1 MKNAR
6 KKTRSSAAAKP
17 VARETSPPAATPSEA
32 QRLAAA
38 ILEVLAGLRSPPQAA
53 ELLGISLPRYYQLE
67 ARALEGLVAA
77 LAPRPKGKQPALEN
91 RVRQL
96 EKELEAARRACARQE
111 ALVRVTQRS
120 LGLAALA
127 GPPVRTAAKTGAQA
141 DAAASTGRR
150 RKSRKPM
157 LRALKAAQR
166 LRAQADNQA
175 DDQPGPPEPAS
186 TADAAAGNSNASA
199 VQPIAPHGA
208 GEETRP

>member
-1 MKNAR
+1 MK
-6 KKTRSSAAAKP
+6 KPKSSASAGKQP
-17 VARETSPPAATPSEA
+17 VAKETSPPAATPSEA
-32 QRLAAA
+32 QRLAAT
-38 ILEVLAGLRSPPQAA
+38 ILEVLAGVRSPPQAA

-91 RVRQL
+91 RVKQL

-127 GPPVRTAAKTGAQA
+127 KQPK
-141 DAAASTGRR
+141 AAAPATGGPR

-157 LRALKAAQR
+157 VRALKAAQQ
-166 LRAQADNQA
+166 LRAQADQA
-175 DDQPGPPEPAS
+175 NVS
-186 TADAAAGNSNASA
+186 AGNSDAPALQPTAPSDA
-199 VQPIAPHGA
+199 V
-208 GEETRP
+208 EEPRP